1 MQDVFKVVYS
11 EEVNDA
17 EAVQA
22 EKGKGKGKGKTKAS
36 DAVSPPQEPERSRSL
51 RDILSFIN
59 AQFAEFD
66 PSSSYRQPHFNV
78 CRRSCRPLLGGN
90 NADSLCQMS
99 YGNRTENSRFRMF
112 SLVVR

>member
-17 EAVQA
+17 EAGQA
-22 EKGKGKGKGKTKAS
+22 EKGKGKGKANAS
-36 DAVSPPQEPERSRSL
+36 DAVSPPQELERSRSL

-66 PSSSYRQPHFNV
+66 PSSSYRQPHFKV
-78 CRRSCRPLLGGN
+78 CRRSCRPLLR
-90 NADSLCQMS
+90 D
-99 YGNRTENSRFRMF
+99 
-112 SLVVR
+112 